1 MSLKL
6 KLKIAIIVMVVN
18 ALACATTGDIP
29 VVKQPEEA
37 AKVLSESLI
46 SILKKITIT
55 EKVTVAIMPFGGPKG
70 KPTTFGKKMA
80 DLIQA
85 KLLGYQ
91 WILVERNRIDSII
104 KEKTLITAGVIEEKN
119 FIETDGSVL
128 YLKYLHPD
136 FKASK
141 GGNSS
146 VFLLYSKEQSIP
158 ERVIKISNYFRPHR
172 NTPDHIKRRYGRFIN
187 EIRVLNELKEKR
199 KNNIIEIDE
208 KNMQVITEPGVITQV
223 LMNAVKEK
231 GLF

>member
-6 KLKIAIIVMVVN
+6 KLEIAIIVMLVN

-70 KPTTFGKKMA
+70 KQRTFGKKMA

-91 WILVERNRIDSII
+91 WILVERNRIDSIYQ
-104 KEKTLITAGVIEEKN
+104 GKN
-119 FIETDGSVL
+119 S
-128 YLKYLHPD
+128 YYCRC
-136 FKASK
+136 
-141 GGNSS
+141 N
-146 VFLLYSKEQSIP
+146 
-158 ERVIKISNYFRPHR
+158 
-172 NTPDHIKRRYGRFIN
+172 
-187 EIRVLNELKEKR
+187 
-199 KNNIIEIDE
+199 
-208 KNMQVITEPGVITQV
+208 
-223 LMNAVKEK
+223 
-231 GLF
+231 

>member
-104 KEKTLITAGVIEEKN
+104 KEKTLISAGVIEEKN
-119 FIETDGSVL
+119 FIEIGTIMGADYAITGTTYYGKKALVVAKIIDISTGTVVGMAQV
-128 YLKYLHPD
+128 YID
-136 FKASK
+136 FRD
-141 GGNSS
+141 
-146 VFLLYSKEQSIP
+146 YE
-158 ERVIKISNYFRPHR
+158 
-172 NTPDHIKRRYGRFIN
+172 
-187 EIRVLNELKEKR
+187 
-199 KNNIIEIDE
+199 
-208 KNMQVITEPGVITQV
+208 
-223 LMNAVKEK
+223 
-231 GLF
+231 